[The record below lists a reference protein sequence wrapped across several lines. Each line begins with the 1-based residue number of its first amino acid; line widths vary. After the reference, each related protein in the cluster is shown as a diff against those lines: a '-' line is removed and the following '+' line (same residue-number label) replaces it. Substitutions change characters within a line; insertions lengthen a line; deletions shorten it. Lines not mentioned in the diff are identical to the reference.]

1 MEKEMY
7 IIFILALLIT
17 TISLVIVYFMFKLI
31 QVNENKARLITLTG
45 ELFLVMS
52 AVLFFTINS
61 SILDQFNNSDLY
73 VIKESLRKIEIR
85 LNHIERNQH
94 LDEPTVRSH
103 NSNTISEMEE
113 HVEYSNMQIDTAE
126 KITLFFT
133 TLGTICLFVGKIC
146 SYKIFVEKEKDISI

>member
-1 MEKEMY
+1 MY

-73 VIKESLRKIEIR
+73 VIKEYLRKIEIR

-94 LDEPTVRSH
+94 LDEPTERSH

>member
-94 LDEPTVRSH
+94 LDEPTERSH

>member
-1 MEKEMY
+1 MY

-94 LDEPTVRSH
+94 LDEPTERSH

>member
-1 MEKEMY
+1 MY

-94 LDEPTVRSH
+94 LDEPIERSH

-133 TLGTICLFVGKIC
+133 TLGTFCLFVGKIC